1 MMNEGY
7 IEIGGERFYR
17 IERYNEM
24 KPFFISLASE
34 SDLWMYIGSTGGLT
48 CGRVNP
54 DQALFP
60 YYTDDKVI
68 ENYVHTGPQTCINGW
83 HPFRSEA
90 GTVAA
95 IAKNVTGNKLL
106 FSERNEALGLEFSYL
121 WTSSDEW
128 GWIRKVML
136 RNLTGKPMTIRLSD
150 KLTNI
155 LPAGVNRQTQNVF
168 STLVDGYKR
177 TEHVAGTGLVLFR
190 MEAIMVDRAEPS
202 ESLRCNTGWV
212 AGWDSEAIVPKD
224 DLLGVRGEMGVETQ
238 FELTDSKSWYFV
250 LDVEKDVAAVKLLM
264 GTIAKEDIAER
275 LEQAISRSTQ
285 TLYDIVAANDGLQST
300 GDVALDARHFA
311 NVLFNTMRGGYFC
324 DQDKIH
330 KDAFLAHVRNFYI
343 KVYEDSLDF
352 LNALP
357 ETFTLAD
364 LTSHLSPLNSK
375 LSTLHSQLKRL
386 CLCYLPLTFSRRHGD
401 PSRPWNSFAIRVK
414 DSEGKRLLAWQGNW
428 RDIFQNW
435 EALCTSYPYY
445 TNSVIATFLNAT
457 TADGYNPY
465 RITSEG
471 IDWEVIEKDNPW
483 SNIGYWGDHQ
493 IIYLC
498 KLIELSLRHDAKAL
512 RAMANE
518 PIFSFANVPYRI
530 KRYREI
536 VADPKHSITFDDE
549 LHQRIMALIPT
560 YGQDARLLLD
570 ESVQPVLATL
580 MDKLLI
586 TLLTKM
592 SNLIPNVGIWM
603 NTLRPEWNDANNALV
618 GNGASVVT
626 LCYMHRFVEVVERL
640 IGEEADGFTIYK
652 DVYTFL
658 QNILNSLNQL
668 NSLNSPKGALN
679 SQCELL
685 GLAGEHYRTAA
696 YTGLSKERV
705 TIGKEELLKALAV
718 IKHCLRS
725 SIEANKR
732 EDGLWHTYNIIHFS
746 PLTGEPEGASPL
758 YLMLEGQVAVLSS
771 GVLSGTETLALLK
784 ALRASELYCPRRNS
798 YMLYPQRRLP
808 SFLEKNRIEWTKE
821 QGQRIKDAGVVVK
834 DCDGEWHWNA
844 DFRNASVLREYMER
858 KGIAE
863 DEIRQAE
870 ELYEQTFNHKAFT
883 GRSGTFYKY
892 EGLGSIYWHMVSK
905 LQLAVAENIVRFEQ
919 EDPSVVPALV
929 GYYRDIREGV
939 GAHKS
944 AADYGAFPFDP
955 YSHTPFFAGAQQPG
969 MTGQVKEDI
978 LSRFIELGIRE
989 QDGEITLSPT
999 MLQDIDST
1007 HNPLTFTF
1015 RGKEYTINK

>member
-1 MMNEGY
+1 MDRWY
-7 IEIGGERFYR
+7 KIEDVSQME
-17 IERYNEM
+17 
-24 KPFFISLASE
+24 PFFISLASE

-48 CGRVNP
+48 CGRVSP

-83 HPFRSEA
+83 HPFRGEP
-90 GTVAA
+90 GTVTSL
-95 IAKNVTGNKLL
+95 AKNVTGNKLL
-106 FSERNEALGLEFSYL
+106 FTERNEALGLEFSYL
-121 WTSSDEW
+121 WTSSDKW
-128 GWIRKVML
+128 GWIRKATLKNV
-136 RNLTGKPMTIRLSD
+136 TGKPIQINLSD
-150 KLTNI
+150 RLTNI

-177 TEHVAGTGLVLFR
+177 TEHVPDTTLVLFR

-212 AGWDSEAIVPKD
+212 AGWEPKDIVPAE
-224 DLLGVRGEMGVETQ
+224 DLLGVRGEMGVDVSWT
-238 FELTDSKSWYFV
+238 LKDTKSWYFV
-250 LDVEKDVAAVKLLM
+250 LDVEKDVVAVKSLLRA
-264 GTIAKEDIAER
+264 IKNKDIECC
-275 LEQAISRSTQ
+275 LEQSIEESTK
-285 TLYDIVAANDGLQST
+285 TLYDIVAANDGIQET
-300 GDVALDARHFA
+300 GDEALDARHFA

-324 DQDKIH
+324 DGETIH
-330 KDAFLAHVRNFYI
+330 KDAFLRHVQHFN
-343 KVYEDSLDF
+343 KQVYKDSEDF
-352 LNALP
+352 LRSLP
-357 ETFTLAD
+357 DTFTLAEF
-364 LTSHLSPLNSK
+364 TSQLSA
-375 LSTLHSQLKRL
+375 LHRAPCTMHQLKRL
-386 CLCYLPLTFSRRHGD
+386 CLNYLPLTFSRRHGD
-401 PSRPWNSFAIRVK
+401 PSRPWNSFDIRVK
-414 DSEGKRLLAWQGNW
+414 DEQGNRLLAWQGNW

-445 TNSVIATFLNAT
+445 TNSVIATFLNAS

-512 RAMANE
+512 RQME
-518 PIFSFANVPYRI
+518 DEQIFSFANVPYRI
-530 KRYREI
+530 KSDAE
-536 VADPKHSITFDDE
+536 VKADPKHSIVFDDE
-549 LHQRIMALIPT
+549 LHKRIMALIPT
-560 YGQDARLLLD
+560 YGEDARLILD
-570 ESVQPVLATL
+570 DSSAQPVLATL
-580 MDKLLI
+580 TDKLLI

-626 LCYMHRFVEVVERL
+626 LCYMHRFVGVMEEL
-640 IGEEADGFTIYK
+640 YGGGEDDLTIYK

-658 QNILNSLNQL
+658 KER
-668 NSLNSPKGALN
+668 KGE
-679 SQCELL
+679 Q
-685 GLAGEHYRTAA
+685 YRNAVYA
-696 YTGLSKERV
+696 GLSKERV
-705 TIGKEELLKALAV
+705 TIPRQELLASLRE
-718 IKHCLRS
+718 IKQTLRT
-725 SIEANKR
+725 SIEANRR
-732 EDGLWHTYNIIHFS
+732 EDGLWHTYNIIN
-746 PLTGEPEGASPL
+746 GEHL

-771 GVLSGTETLALLK
+771 NVLNGEQTLAVLK
-784 ALRASELYCPRRNS
+784 ALRQSELYCPRRHS

-808 SFLEKNRIEWTKE
+808 SFLDKNTLPLYPSTPLLL
-821 QGQRIKDAGVVVK
+821 QCGALCSDA
-834 DCDGEWHWNA
+834 DGELHWNA
-844 DFRNASVLREYMER
+844 DFRNAAVLRTYLE
-858 KGIAE
+858 KQGVAE
-863 DEIRQAE
+863 TDIQQAE
-870 ELYEQTFNHKAFT
+870 ELYEQTFRHRLFT

-905 LQLAVAENIVRFEQ
+905 LLLAVAENIVRFEQ

-929 GYYRDIREGV
+929 AHFRDIREGI

-944 AADYGAFPFDP
+944 AKEYGAFPFDP

-989 QDGEITLSPT
+989 KDGEITLSKT
-999 MLQDIDST
+999 MLQPSDFKDNQLS
-1007 HNPLTFTF
+1007 FTF
-1015 RGKEYTINK
+1015 RGKPYVIHK

>member
-1 MMNEGY
+1 MKNEGY
-7 IEIGGERFYR
+7 IEMGGERFYR
-17 IERYNEM
+17 IERYDEM
-24 KPFFISLASE
+24 KPFFISLAGE

-48 CGRVNP
+48 CGRVSP

-83 HPFRSEA
+83 HPFRREE
-90 GTVAA
+90 GTVAS

-106 FSERNEALGLEFSYL
+106 FTERNEALGLEFSYL

-128 GWIRKVML
+128 GWIRKATL
-136 RNLTGKPMTIRLSD
+136 RNLTGKPMTVQLSD

-155 LPAGVNRQTQNVF
+155 LPAGVNRQTQNIF

-177 TEHVAGTGLVLFR
+177 TEHVQGTGLVLFR

-202 ESLRCNTGWV
+202 ESLSCNTGWV
-212 AGWDSEAIVPKD
+212 AGWEPDAVVPKD
-224 DLLGVRGEMGVETQ
+224 DLLGVRGEMGVEAQ
-238 FELTDSKSWYFV
+238 WELKDSKSWYFV
-250 LDVEKDVAAVKLLM
+250 LDVEKDVAAVKALM
-264 GTIAKEDIAER
+264 RIIAKEDIADC
-275 LEQAISRSTQ
+275 LEQAIRRSTQ
-285 TLYDIVAANDGLQST
+285 MLYDIVAANDGIQST
-300 GDVALDARHFA
+300 GDIALDARHFA

-324 DQDKIH
+324 DGDKIH
-330 KDAFLAHVRNFYI
+330 KDAFLAHVRNFNH
-343 KVYEDSLDF
+343 KVYEDNEQWLRS
-352 LNALP
+352 LP
-357 ETFTLAD
+357 ETFTLED
-364 LTSHLSPLNSK
+364 LISQ
-375 LSTLHSQLKRL
+375 LSTLRSQLKRL
-386 CLCYLPLTFSRRHGD
+386 ALSYLPLTFSRRHGD

-414 DSEGKRLLAWQGNW
+414 DCEGKRLLAWQGNW

-457 TADGYNPY
+457 TLDGYNPY

-498 KLIELSLRHDAKAL
+498 KLIELSLRHNTKAL

-518 PIFSFANVPYRI
+518 PVFSFANVPYRI
-530 KRYREI
+530 KGYREI
-536 VADPKHSITFDDE
+536 VADPKHSIVFDDE

-560 YGQDARLLLD
+560 YGQDARLVLD
-570 ESVQPVLATL
+570 SPSAQPVLATL
-580 MDKLLI
+580 TDKLLI

-626 LCYMHRFVEVVERL
+626 MCYMHRFVEVMEGL
-640 IGEEADGFTIYK
+640 IDGETEDFTIYK

-658 QNILNSLNQL
+658 QDILSAIE
-668 NSLNSPKGALN
+668 GGEEAAAF
-679 SQCELL
+679 
-685 GLAGEHYRTAA
+685 GLAGERYRTAV
-696 YTGLSKERV
+696 YGGLSHQRV
-705 TIGKEELLKALAV
+705 TIRKEELMKALAS
-718 IKHCLRS
+718 IKQCLRS

-732 EDGLWHTYNIIHFS
+732 EDGLWHTYNIIRFS

-771 GVLSGTETLALLK
+771 GVLNGTETLALLK

-808 SFLEKNRIEWTKE
+808 SFLEKNRLEVNGEWLKVNGE
-821 QGQRIKDAGVVVK
+821 WLEDIGAVVK
-834 DCDGEWHWNA
+834 DCDGEWHWNVS
-844 DFRNASVLREYMER
+844 FRNAAVLREYMESR
-858 KGIAE
+858 GMAE
-863 DEIRQAE
+863 DKIRQAE

-989 QDGEITLSPT
+989 KEGVITLSRT
-999 MLQDIDST
+999 MST
-1007 HNPLTFTF
+1007 L
-1015 RGKEYTINK
+1015 R